1 MTMRQV
7 GSDDK
12 LHIGLTDPLS
22 EDASYTAAIP
32 LSPQGEFL
40 QGEIMAAY
48 LPATGID
55 GLNVPLMRAWTTA
68 VCRVLSRLFS
78 CDDPRPSRSP
88 FCDDKK
94 T

>member
-12 LHIGLTDPLS
+12 LHLGSTVLS
-22 EDASYTAAIP
+22 QDGARP

-40 QGEIMAAY
+40 QGEIMATY

>member
-12 LHIGLTDPLS
+12 LHIGLADPLS
-22 EDASYTAAIP
+22 QDDSYTAASP

-48 LPATGID
+48 LPGTGID
-55 GLNVPLMRAWTTA
+55 GLNVPLMRNWTTP

-78 CDDPRPSRSP
+78 CKNPNPSRSP
-88 FCDDKK
+88 FCGDKK